1 MKLYSNVADK
11 EFEVK
16 TYDAGAGKKGI
27 CQESIERILFNE
39 LPDVKHEFEVK
50 TATANYSAVV
60 FEIKDKNGRKVYG
73 VNDVNVEN
81 TDIEGEFT
89 KKHPLIQAY
98 QSAMSTALKSYLG
111 WPNLMDSSYSGSLK
125 LSVIDD
131 SSLVLPPDDVIETN
145 NSELESNEYPEV
157 TENTQPQEMSKEK
170 FGMNPPED
178 PEKVEEKKTEK
189 KKELDSLIEKY
200 KDISTEELGNMKVGT
215 GTYKNKTYN
224 EMWEEKPSWFNFIET
239 KGISEKYE
247 PAREF
252 TRRKKME

>member
-1 MKLYSNVADK
+1 MKLYSNVVDK

-16 TYDAGAGKKGI
+16 TYDAGAGKRGI

-111 WPNLMDSSYSGSLK
+111 WPNLMDSSYSGPAK
-125 LSVIDD
+125 VSVIDD

-145 NSELESNEYPEV
+145 ESELESNENTAV
-157 TENTQPQEMSKEK
+157 TEKTQTQEISKDE
-170 FGMNPPED
+170 FGMNPPEE
-178 PEKVEEKKTEK
+178 PEKVEEKETEK
-189 KKELDSLIEKY
+189 KEELDSLIEKY
-200 KDISTEELGNMKVGT
+200 KDISTEELGNTKVGT

-239 KGISEKYE
+239 KGKSEKYE

-252 TRRKKME
+252 ARRKKIE